1 MHTCKFGHIFREAY
15 WSIVETVHDVAISII
30 FIEYVMSTKD
40 PKGQGQITFSWHKYS
55 ISNV

>member
-40 PKGQGQITFSWHKYS
+40 PKGQGQITFS
-55 ISNV
+55 

>member
-1 MHTCKFGHIFREAY
+1 MQTCKFGHIFREAY
-15 WSIVETVHDVAISII
+15 WLIVGTVHDVAISII

-40 PKGQGQITFSWHKYS
+40 SEGQGQITFSWHNYS